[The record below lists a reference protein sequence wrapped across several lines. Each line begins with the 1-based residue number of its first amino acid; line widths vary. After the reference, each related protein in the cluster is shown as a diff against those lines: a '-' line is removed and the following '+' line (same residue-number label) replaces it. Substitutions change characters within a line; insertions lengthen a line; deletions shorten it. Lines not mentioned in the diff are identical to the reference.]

1 MIEHVWGLHL
11 RLESPHKHEHGF
23 RYYIYIYIY
32 TYIRTC
38 AARQITWYPRK
49 AGPATE
55 KGIPGNSF
63 YAIEPLTHVWSPT
76 IEKCAKIIERIYRF
90 NIWIDHTRRKS
101 SNARPQTSDH
111 ILYVH
116 PMQIDQIDLAPG
128 QTTSNRSGPTHRTRP
143 DQTDRS
149 DSWLTLSAV
158 QTTFVAIFMVERTL
172 NGHSGQAYKS
182 WGNLFRSLSQF
193 VWLVSWLVGGSL
205 TAAHPKSNPS
215 PFPFFIFSYAP
226 VRWQLHLIKCAIW
239 VRKTKITF
247 DQLSFLRWRT
257 TKVINSMIMINA
269 LMTVKCSTWS
279 A

>member
-128 QTTSNRSGPTHRTRP
+128 QTTSNRSRPTHRTRP
-143 DQTDRS
+143 DQTDRP
-149 DSWLTLSAV
+149 DR
-158 QTTFVAIFMVERTL
+158 QTDRQIRQLANTFSGANDFRGYFYGGTDIERT
-172 NGHSGQAYKS
+172 QWA
-182 WGNLFRSLSQF
+182 SLQI
-193 VWLVSWLVGGSL
+193 VGELVSISL
-205 TAAHPKSNPS
+205 PIRLTS
-215 PFPFFIFSYAP
+215 
-226 VRWQLHLIKCAIW
+226 
-239 VRKTKITF
+239 
-247 DQLSFLRWRT
+247 
-257 TKVINSMIMINA
+257 
-269 LMTVKCSTWS
+269 
-279 A
+279 